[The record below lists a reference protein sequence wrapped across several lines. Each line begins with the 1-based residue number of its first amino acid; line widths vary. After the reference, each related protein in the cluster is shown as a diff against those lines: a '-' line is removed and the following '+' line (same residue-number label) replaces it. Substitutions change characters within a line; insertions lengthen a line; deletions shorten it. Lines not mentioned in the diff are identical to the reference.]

1 MVAVLIG
8 VISTLN
14 DDSFVRLIL
23 GDGYVNMTIE
33 NIGEYNFAIKAYCSW
48 FVEGEK
54 KSDVFALEALVLFKN

>member
-1 MVAVLIG
+1 
-8 VISTLN
+8 
-14 DDSFVRLIL
+14 
-23 GDGYVNMTIE
+23 MTIE